1 MEIDI
6 LIDEAP
12 EAPLEASWLR
22 RIARQVLIAEGAD
35 TNTELGLL
43 ITGQE
48 GIRQLNQRYRDK
60 DEPTDVLAFAMTNE
74 TDTTLFP
81 TPPDGIQH
89 LGEVI
94 ISYPQAV
101 IQAGEHRHSVK
112 REIAVLTIHGM
123 LHLLGYD
130 HEEPAGER
138 QMRAREGELLNDLEG
153 ESA

>member
-6 LIDEAP
+6 LIDETP

-22 RIARQVLIAEGAD
+22 KIALQVLMAEGAD
-35 TNTELGLL
+35 PNTELGLL

-48 GIRQLNQRYRDK
+48 RIQQLNRRYRDK
-60 DEPTDVLAFAMTNE
+60 DKPTDVLAFAMTDE
-74 TDTTLFP
+74 ADTSLFP

-101 IQAGEHRHSVK
+101 IQAGEHRHSVE
-112 REIAVLTIHGM
+112 REITILTIHGI

-130 HEEPAGER
+130 HAEPAEEHR
-138 QMRAREGELLNDLEG
+138 MRVREEELLSNLEGEL
-153 ESA
+153 A